1 MATTTKKEQAMST
14 WYYETTT
21 EVRELLS
28 LLQEL
33 ELIGFRYQDEF
44 NNPWTDED
52 WDRDSTRIE
61 EIMTIAK
68 SNGCIYKFSNA
79 YGVDMFIYPAID
91 DDGNQVMLDP
101 TESIEND
108 PLIVDEWELKRLK
121 EMAA

>member
-1 MATTTKKEQAMST
+1 MST

-68 SNGCIYKFSNA
+68 SNGCIYKFSHA

-108 PLIVDEWELKRLK
+108 PLIVDEWELNRLK